1 VHTGLLDALPEK
13 IVVDIYRDGAD
24 IADNAVAIF
33 KSHAKDQTNTSVFE
47 YSVWA
52 NPGEKLTF
60 APRDS
65 RYVFLY
71 KKIAAGFVFSLQGFC
86 GEKWNQERKNHVLLV
101 LSHYMIA
108 NLSQQVDCVQSN
120 N

>member
-71 KKIAAGFVFSLQGFC
+71 KNLQLDLCFHYKAFVERNRIKRGKIM
-86 GEKWNQERKNHVLLV
+86 
-101 LSHYMIA
+101 YY
-108 NLSQQVDCVQSN
+108 
-120 N
+120 